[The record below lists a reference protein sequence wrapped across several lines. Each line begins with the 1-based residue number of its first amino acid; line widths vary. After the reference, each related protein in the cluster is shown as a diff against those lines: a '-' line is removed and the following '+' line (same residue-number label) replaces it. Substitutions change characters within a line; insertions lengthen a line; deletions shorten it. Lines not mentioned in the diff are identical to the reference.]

1 MADEQASRDFD
12 VALSY
17 AGEDRGYVAAVAS
30 GLREAGV
37 RVFYDEFMVAD
48 LWGVD
53 LYSYL
58 DDVYRK
64 RARFTVVFISQNYA
78 AKAWTSHERQ
88 SVQARAMNEA
98 GPYLLPVRIDD
109 AELPGLRPT
118 FSYIDA
124 RHTVPDQLVEL
135 IRKKLG
141 LESNKG
147 STRND
152 EAELVRSFGVPGTS
166 EQRQRLLSERPY
178 AWERILWASVMWEGK
193 ERLEGKWRDHELRLP
208 RPSSLILNADN
219 IRKFPYEVLDYLRD
233 FIRRLDSLFAA
244 DSQEWALGKSGEPGD
259 PVKID
264 HYARRF
270 VSLYEELID
279 WAAQLRGIRARPE
292 YARLT
297 EIAAQFADLQL
308 QLMRSF
314 FDDFVQGISALP
326 ARIEAGEHV
335 DFHLALNVAIDDSV
349 SNAFLQEYERV
360 M

>member
-78 AKAWTSHERQ
+78 AKAWTSHECQ

-178 AWERILWASVMWEGK
+178 AWERILWASINVGRQGATRGK
-193 ERLEGKWRDHELRLP
+193 VARSRATLTQAILFDSKCRQHQKISIRGAGLP
-208 RPSSLILNADN
+208 PGFHTAPGFAFCCR
-219 IRKFPYEVLDYLRD
+219 FPRVGTGEVR
-233 FIRRLDSLFAA
+233 
-244 DSQEWALGKSGEPGD
+244 
-259 PVKID
+259 
-264 HYARRF
+264 
-270 VSLYEELID
+270 
-279 WAAQLRGIRARPE
+279 
-292 YARLT
+292 
-297 EIAAQFADLQL
+297 
-308 QLMRSF
+308 
-314 FDDFVQGISALP
+314 
-326 ARIEAGEHV
+326 
-335 DFHLALNVAIDDSV
+335 
-349 SNAFLQEYERV
+349 
-360 M
+360 

>member
-17 AGEDRGYVAAVAS
+17 AGEDRGYVAAVAN

-78 AKAWTSHERQ
+78 TKAWASHERQ
-88 SVQARAMNEA
+88 SAQARAMNEA

-118 FSYIDA
+118 VSYIDA
-124 RHTVPDQLVEL
+124 RQTVPEQLVEL
-135 IRKKLG
+135 LRKKVG
-141 LESNKG
+141 LESNKRN
-147 STRND
+147 TRND
-152 EAELVRSFGVPGTS
+152 EAELVRSFGVPGTP
-166 EQRQRLLSERPY
+166 EQRQQLLGERPI
-178 AWERILWASVMWEGK
+178 AWEHILWASVMWEGK
-193 ERLEGKWRDHELRLP
+193 ERLEGKWRDHELRLS
-208 RPSSLILNADN
+208 RPSSSILNADN
-219 IRKFPYEVLDYLRD
+219 IRKFPNEVLDYLQD
-233 FIRRLDSLFAA
+233 FIRRLDSIFTA

-264 HYARRF
+264 HYARRI
-270 VSLYEELID
+270 VLLYEELID
-279 WAAQLRGIRARPE
+279 WAAQLRGIKARPE
-292 YARLT
+292 YARLA
-297 EIAAQFADLQL
+297 EIAAQFADLPL

-314 FDDFVQGISALP
+314 FGDFVQGISALP

-335 DFHLALNVAIDDSV
+335 DFHLTLKLDLDSSV
-349 SNAFLQEYERV
+349 INAFLQEYERV